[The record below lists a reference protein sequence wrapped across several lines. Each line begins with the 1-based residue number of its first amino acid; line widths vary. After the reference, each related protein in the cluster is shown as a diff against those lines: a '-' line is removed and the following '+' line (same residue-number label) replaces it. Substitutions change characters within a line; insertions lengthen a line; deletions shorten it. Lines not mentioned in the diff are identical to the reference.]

1 MDKKLDGKVYDNYIA
16 ILKHELVPALGCTE
30 PIAIAYAAAKAKE
43 VLGKMPE
50 HITAYCSGNIIKNVK
65 GVVVPNSNGMRGIE
79 AAAALGAVG
88 GNADLNFEVLAQVT
102 QNDIEKAKQLVDNG
116 FCTVRLAKERDN
128 LYIRIEA
135 EAGSDTSVVEIE
147 YEHTNITSISKNG
160 EILYKKEEKL
170 KKTDAPEI
178 DKSTLNVRDIIEFA
192 NTVCLDE
199 VRDLLKRQV
208 ELNTAISREGLIN
221 SYGAGV
227 GKLLYEMKGDSLSW
241 RAISLAAAGSDA
253 RMNGCPMPVVINSGS
268 GNQGITITLPVYEY
282 AKTWNKTEDEMYRAL
297 IIANLISVHIKRHI
311 GNLSAFCGAVNAACG
326 AACAIAY
333 MYGCSYEQICMTIT
347 NTLCNIG
354 GMVCDGAKS
363 SCAAK
368 IASAL
373 NSGIMAFEMAV
384 KNRTFRPNDGLVGKD
399 IEETIE
405 NIGRLGREGMRSTDY
420 EILNIMVG
428 N

>member
-1 MDKKLDGKVYDNYIA
+1 MDRKVYDTYVA

-30 PIAIAYAAAKAKE
+30 PIAIAYAAAKARD
-43 VLGKMPE
+43 VLGKFPE

-65 GVVVPNSNGMRGIE
+65 GVVVPKSKGMRGIE
-79 AAAALGAVG
+79 AAATLGAVG
-88 GNADLNFEVLAQVT
+88 GNAELEFEVLEPVT
-102 QNDIEKAKQLVDNG
+102 ENDIARAKQLIAEG
-116 FCTVRLAKERDN
+116 FCTCRFVEGRDN

-135 EAGSDTSVVEIE
+135 VAGTESSIIEIE
-147 YEHTNITSISKNG
+147 HEHTNITSISKNG
-160 EILYKKEEKL
+160 TVIFKKDNKPEK
-170 KKTDAPEI
+170 ASISAEV

-192 NTVCLDE
+192 NIVNLDD

-208 ELNTAISREGLIN
+208 ELNTAISKEGLAKG
-221 SYGAGV
+221 YGSGI
-227 GKLLYEMKGDSLSW
+227 GRLLYEMNGESLQW
-241 RAISLAAAGSDA
+241 RAISMAAAGSDA

-282 AKTWNKTEDEMYRAL
+282 AKTLNKTEDEMYRAL
-297 IIANLISVHIKRHI
+297 VIGNLISVHIKRHI
-311 GNLSAFCGAVNAACG
+311 GNLSAFCGATNAACG
-326 AACAIAY
+326 AACAIGY
-333 MYGCSYEQICMTIT
+333 MYGYSYEQICMTIT

-373 NSGIMAFEMAV
+373 NAGILGFEMAG
-384 KNRTFRPNDGLVGKD
+384 KNKTFCAGEGLVGKS

-405 NIGRLGREGMRSTDY
+405 NIGRVGREGMRSTDS